1 MLENGRFQ
9 ALGDVESTCLF
20 LGNVVGLIISRHFP
34 GPNLGFGFL
43 DVYKVSLILKYMVLH
58 VRHFKLRHV
67 FFNKG
72 GIDRLVSSWR
82 PYVFCGGPN
91 QDLQQQ
97 ARLRL
102 LGRQSRKVMV
112 MGIDAD
118 DDDAGMVDGCA
129 TALILEDF
137 RGLPSGYS
145 T

>member
-1 MLENGRFQ
+1 M
-9 ALGDVESTCLF
+9 
-20 LGNVVGLIISRHFP
+20 
-34 GPNLGFGFL
+34 
-43 DVYKVSLILKYMVLH
+43 
-58 VRHFKLRHV
+58 
-67 FFNKG
+67 
-72 GIDRLVSSWR
+72 VSSWR